1 MPINEYLSDIE
12 NASWRSIHAGY
23 PWLVIYA
30 RNGRIEASVELPHYD
45 NPGFVCRLNGA
56 HVVNGLTFRM
66 RQKIGFRIAALI
78 KSGQLS

>member
-1 MPINEYLSDIE
+1 
-12 NASWRSIHAGY
+12 
-23 PWLVIYA
+23 
-30 RNGRIEASVELPHYD
+30 
-45 NPGFVCRLNGA
+45 VCRLNGA